1 MKKRIFFL
9 LSLVCIFSFVACSAQ
24 NAAPAANVSPIDA
37 PTATIAPTNVQ
48 TIVETT
54 ASGSLPEVAE
64 AKTMGIEPDSW
75 ESDLSGSADFMS
87 FYDMM
92 SKLISSVDENAL
104 TVWTEK
110 VNKDGFPSRSMRRDD
125 ALVMIMEA
133 ANALGWTTYNARDY
147 GFCIENEVNYDQI
160 FSQLS
165 GYYPYLTDA
174 DRQMSLLFPD
184 GSEDPVGNVAS
195 TAVYY
200 MQRRMD
206 LSQRTHFLSCDEN
219 MDFHL
224 NAELTKED
232 AIAAVM
238 RLYHS
243 EFLGIDIMQSR
254 VPTEEDEA
262 LLKQADDLKQR
273 ILNNQDSLT
282 CTGTSYYIS
291 SSGGDDTADGKS
303 PETAWATLEKVNTA
317 SLKAGDGVYFLRG
330 DLWRG
335 QLWAQKGV
343 IYSAYGEGDKPKI
356 YASSCNGADPS
367 KWTLVEGTENIWHFS
382 EQLMHCGN
390 IIFNEGESYA
400 HGIYPAYLN
409 GYVSTVNQGQ
419 PFDLVQELAQ
429 DLDFFSE
436 ADSILYD
443 GAPFRYTVMDNCD
456 YNERPEVVGDLY
468 LRCDEGNPG
477 EVYQSI
483 EFAERQNIIIPADD
497 AVFNNL
503 CIKYCGSHAIFGGDM
518 GFDVSFCEIGWI
530 GGSIQYYSYDTGE
543 AAIYGNGVEC
553 DGSYDHYSVTD
564 CYIYQCFDAGV
575 SNQDPQENAAVT
587 GNENAGYHDVLQQN
601 ITYARNLFAYINM
614 PIEIFFTLED
624 NAGFGTHRMENTL
637 IEDNYFLYTGYGF
650 TSTVMPEWSQY
661 SSAYEGHRH
670 PNTAVNF
677 VMRNNVFYL
686 STGPLITSGAK
697 AEFLPVL
704 EGNTYVQTN
713 GGWLAYW
720 TAQGETE
727 SRYIAYK
734 QATIA
739 DIITNELGDKQ
750 GKSFAR

>member
-1 MKKRIFFL
+1 MKKCISYI
-9 LSLVCIFSFVACSAQ
+9 LSLVCILSLVACSDQ
-24 NAAPAANVSPIDA
+24 NVEPTKTTPTTITPTDVPAITEAPIS
-37 PTATIAPTNVQ
+37 
-48 TIVETT
+48 
-54 ASGSLPEVAE
+54 SSLPEVDE
-64 AKTMGIEPDSW
+64 AHNMGIVSDALL
-75 ESDLSGSADFMS
+75 SDLTNSADFPS
-87 FYDMM
+87 FYDMV
-92 SKLISSVDENAL
+92 SQFISIVDENAL
-104 TVWTEK
+104 AKWTEK
-110 VNKDGFPSRSMRRDD
+110 VDRSGFPSRSMRRDD
-125 ALVMIMEA
+125 ALVLIMEA
-133 ANALGWTTYNARDY
+133 ADALGWTTYNAREY
-147 GFCIENEVNYDQI
+147 AFCIENEVNYDLI

-165 GYYPYLTDA
+165 WDYPYLTDA
-174 DRQMSLLFPD
+174 DRQVSLLFSD
-184 GSEDPVGNVAS
+184 GSQDPVGNVAS

-206 LSQRTHFLSCDEN
+206 LSQRTHFLTCDEN

-232 AIAAVM
+232 AIAAIM

-243 EFLGIDIMQSR
+243 EILGINLMQRR

-262 LLKQADDLKQR
+262 LLKQADDLKLR
-273 ILNNQDSLT
+273 ILNNQDSLA
-282 CTGTSYYIS
+282 CTGTAYYIS
-291 SSGGDDTADGKS
+291 SSSGDDTADGKS
-303 PETAWATLEKVNTA
+303 PETAWATLDKVNTA
-317 SLKAGDGVYFLRG
+317 PLKEGDGVYFKRG

-343 IYSAYGEGDKPKI
+343 VYSAYGEGDKPKL

-367 KWTLVEGTENIWHFS
+367 KWALVDGTNNIWRFS
-382 EQLMHCGN
+382 EKLMHCGN

-409 GYVSTVNQGQ
+409 GYVSTVNPGQ
-419 PFDLVQELAQ
+419 PFDLVQELSR
-429 DLDFFSE
+429 DLDFFSA

-443 GAPFRYTVMDNCD
+443 GAPFRYTVMDTSD

-468 LRCDEGNPG
+468 LRCDKGNPG

-497 AVFNNL
+497 TVFNNL

-543 AAIYGNGVEC
+543 AALYGNGVEC

-575 SNQDPQENAAVT
+575 SNQDPQEDVSVT
-587 GNENAGYHDVLQQN
+587 GNDNIGYHDVLQQN
-601 ITYARNLFAYINM
+601 VTYARNLFAYISM

-650 TSTVMPEWSQY
+650 TSTVMPDWSKF

-670 PNTAVNF
+670 PNTAKNF

-697 AEFLPVL
+697 AEFLPLL

-720 TAQGETE
+720 TPQGETE
-727 SRYIAYK
+727 GRYIAYK

-739 DIITNELGDKQ
+739 DIIVNELGDKK
-750 GKSFAR
+750 GVSFVK